1 MKANDFVKLVF
12 GYFADN
18 PEAGLDFIE
27 HIENRAEL
35 AASVQNDNVW
45 DKRNV
50 VKADI
55 IQHCGSDELPIARI
69 VDDKPRNPTEWSKGS
84 VMEEFAKSHPAVD
97 AEQPKKKKSG
107 KQCRVRPDGKLELSP
122 QQQKIYDYIIEHPE
136 LSYYKIGQILG
147 IESSHIFTVIHNIKR
162 KGWNLPECAS
172 KKQDVD
178 KTKSKPDS
186 LDERMENAYMGEHV
200 NIEPEQPEKKPLS
213 PKEHDFYNYILAHP
227 DAKMPRV
234 CADLHL
240 SMAMYYYLKGQIK
253 KKGYNIQGAVDF
265 NVVEEKPEPGIL

>member
-35 AASVQNDNVW
+35 AASVQDGNVW

-69 VDDKPRNPTEWSKGS
+69 VDDEPGKP
-84 VMEEFAKSHPAVD
+84 
-97 AEQPKKKKSG
+97 KKKSG

-178 KTKSKPDS
+178 KTKSNPDS
-186 LDERMENAYMGEHV
+186 LDERMGNAYMGEHV

-240 SMAMYYYLKGQIK
+240 SMAMYYYLKRQIK
-253 KKGYNIQGAVDF
+253 IKGYNIQGAVDF